1 MLRAFFSRS
10 LFNPSHIVAGFIAV
24 LVGYTSSAVIIFQA
38 AEAAGASP
46 DEISSWL
53 WALGIGM
60 GITSI
65 GLSLRY
71 RSPILIA
78 WSTPGGALLATG
90 LPGFSLNE
98 AIGVF
103 LFNAALITLCG
114 LFGWFDRIM
123 RLIPASLAGAM
134 LAGVLLPFGLHLFV
148 ALEQQTLMVGAMLI
162 TYLLGRQL
170 LPRYVVPLALLAG
183 VLIAALG
190 DQLHM
195 DALDWTLAQPV
206 WTAPAFSLTALIG
219 VGIPMFIVTMASQ
232 NVPGM
237 AVLRANGYQVPAS
250 PLMTTTGIT
259 GLLLAPFGGY
269 TFNLA
274 AISAAICAGKDAD
287 PDPAQ
292 RYRATIWGGLFYLLT
307 GLFGATV
314 ASLFAAFP
322 QALIMAI
329 AGLALLGTIGNSLAT
344 ALHDESQREAAF
356 LTFLV
361 TASGLSLLGIGS
373 AFWGLV
379 LGMLVLQLARRR
391 A

>member
-1 MLRAFFSRS
+1 MLKAW
-10 LFNPSHIVAGFIAV
+10 FNPSHIAAGFIAV

-46 DEISSWL
+46 QEISSWL

-60 GITSI
+60 AVTSI
-65 GLSLRY
+65 GLSLRF
-71 RSPILIA
+71 RAPVLIA

-114 LFGWFDRIM
+114 LLGWFDRIM
-123 RLIPASLAGAM
+123 RLVPASLAGAM
-134 LAGVLLPFGLHLFV
+134 LAGVLLPFGLNLFG
-148 ALEQQTLMVGAMLI
+148 ALQEQTLLVGLMLAC
-162 TYLLGRQL
+162 YLAGKLIF
-170 LPRYVVPLALLAG
+170 PRYVIPVALLVG
-183 VLIAALG
+183 VLVAALAG
-190 DQLHM
+190 QLH
-195 DALDWTLAQPV
+195 LEQLNWSLAQPV
-206 WTAPAFSLTALIG
+206 WTTPALSIQALLG
-219 VGIPMFIVTMASQ
+219 VGIPLFIVTMASQ

-237 AVLRANGYQVPAS
+237 AVLRANGYQLPAS

-287 PDPAQ
+287 PDPSQ
-292 RYRATIWGGLFYLLT
+292 RFRASAWGGFFYLLT

-322 QALIMAI
+322 QALVMAI
-329 AGLALLGTIGNSLAT
+329 AGLALLGTIGNALAT

-361 TASGLSLLGIGS
+361 TASGLALWGIGS
-373 AFWGLV
+373 AFWGLL
-379 LGMLVLQLARRR
+379 LGLLVLRLPRRQ

>member
-1 MLRAFFSRS
+1 MLKAW
-10 LFNPSHIVAGFIAV
+10 FNPFHIAAGFIAV

-38 AEAAGASP
+38 AAAAGASP
-46 DEISSWL
+46 DQISSWL

-60 GITSI
+60 AVTSI
-65 GLSLRY
+65 GLSLRF
-71 RSPILIA
+71 RAPVLIA

-103 LFNAALITLCG
+103 LFNAVLITLCG
-114 LFGWFDRIM
+114 LLGWFDRIM
-123 RLIPASLAGAM
+123 RLIPAPLAGAM
-134 LAGVLLPFGLHLFV
+134 LAGVLLPFGLNLFG
-148 ALEQQTLMVGAMLI
+148 ALQEQTLLVGLMLAC
-162 TYLLGRQL
+162 YLAGKL
-170 LPRYVVPLALLAG
+170 LFPRYVIPLTLLVGVLVAALAG
-183 VLIAALG
+183 
-190 DQLHM
+190 QLH
-195 DALDWTLAQPV
+195 LEHLEWSLAQPV
-206 WTAPAFSLTALIG
+206 WTTPALSVPALLG
-219 VGIPMFIVTMASQ
+219 VGIPLFIVTMASQ

-237 AVLRANGYQVPAS
+237 AVLRANGYQLPAS

-274 AISAAICAGKDAD
+274 AISAASKDAD

-292 RYRATIWGGLFYLLT
+292 RFRASAWGGFFYLLT

-322 QALIMAI
+322 QALVMAI
-329 AGLALLGTIGNSLAT
+329 AGLALLGTIGNALAT
-344 ALHDESQREAAF
+344 ALHDDQQREAAF

-361 TASGLSLLGIGS
+361 TASGLALWGIGS
-373 AFWGLV
+373 AFWGLL
-379 LGMLVLQLARRR
+379 LGLLVLRLPRRHG
-391 A
+391 